1 MQRECVTCFVELL
14 QNGLDLLLE
23 LLRGEDEAALKLL
36 LVLLQHRVT
45 VNQHTLEPNPLPIQI
60 LTHILHLWVKPSDD
74 DDDDDEKECS
84 ECPFMCR
91 YTVTMTTREDTTEI
105 QTQM

>member
-1 MQRECVTCFVELL
+1 MQNECVTCFVELL
-14 QNGLDLLLE
+14 QSGLDLLLE
-23 LLRGEDEAALKLL
+23 LLTGEDEAALKLL
-36 LVLLQHRVT
+36 PVLLQHRVT

-84 ECPFMCR
+84 FMCR
-91 YTVTMTTREDTTEI
+91 YTVPMTTREDTTEV
-105 QTQM
+105 QTQG